1 MYMTKKQVLEIL
13 ITRIKQL
20 CKEKGLSYYKLSY
33 RATIPMTTLIHIIDG
48 NTQNPG
54 IFTIMKIC
62 DGLGISMKYFFDTE
76 EFEEARENCD

>member
-1 MYMTKKQVLEIL
+1 
-13 ITRIKQL
+13 
-20 CKEKGLSYYKLSY
+20 
-33 RATIPMTTLIHIIDG
+33 MTTLIHIMDG

-54 IFTIMKIC
+54 ILTIMKIC